1 MATPRYKENRLP
13 IPPDNAFANLPE
25 VQKIVEIYKKLVNE
39 YIETTFRITEQSFR
53 ITEQS
58 FRFNLELL
66 RHDARK
72 EISKLNL
79 YDPNL
84 TLDEVK
90 EFVFKP
96 FQNAGW
102 VIEYSDS
109 SNAPT
114 IIIKR

>member
-39 YIETTFRITEQSFR
+39 YIETNFR

-84 TLDEVK
+84 TVNEIK
-90 EFVFKP
+90 ELVFKP